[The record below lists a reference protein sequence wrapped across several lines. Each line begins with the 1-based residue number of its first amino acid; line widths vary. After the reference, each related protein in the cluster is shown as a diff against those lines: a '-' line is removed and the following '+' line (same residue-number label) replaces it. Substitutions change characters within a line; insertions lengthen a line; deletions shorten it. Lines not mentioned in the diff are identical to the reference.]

1 MCGGGVGGGGGGDGH
16 HLCKTKSDKNS
27 TYMVFGFH
35 CEVDLDINLP
45 KQKLGLKKKKN

>member
-1 MCGGGVGGGGGGDGH
+1 MCGVVVVKNG

-45 KQKLGLKKKKN
+45 KQKVGFFF